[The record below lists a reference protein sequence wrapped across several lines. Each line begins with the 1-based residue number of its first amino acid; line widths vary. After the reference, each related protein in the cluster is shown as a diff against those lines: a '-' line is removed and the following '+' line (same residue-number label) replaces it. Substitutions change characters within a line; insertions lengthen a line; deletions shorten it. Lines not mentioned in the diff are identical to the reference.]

1 MGPGVCINT
10 ICKSHFTLEDNSEL
24 QMNRDVYLKVVPQ
37 GTWLSLLTVG
47 LDQRE
52 TRKRTKKTGI
62 RFHYKLDIGLG
73 FQFHAL
79 KVPLDQKHC
88 FVSQGGVLVAMPALV
103 AEKAMALQYSCL
115 ENTRDSGAWWAAV
128 YGGRTESDP
137 TETAAAA
144 AALVEEC
151 NYLSTTDSIF
161 VLEILLDPSFN
172 HMKVWYDLKN

>member
-1 MGPGVCINT
+1 
-10 ICKSHFTLEDNSEL
+10 
-24 QMNRDVYLKVVPQ
+24 
-37 GTWLSLLTVG
+37 
-47 LDQRE
+47 
-52 TRKRTKKTGI
+52 
-62 RFHYKLDIGLG
+62 
-73 FQFHAL
+73 
-79 KVPLDQKHC
+79 
-88 FVSQGGVLVAMPALV
+88 MPALV
-103 AEKAMALQYSCL
+103 AEKALALQYSCL